1 MGQID
6 LGAARLSATH
16 LTSSKRIH
24 TQLSEI
30 SSGDKCCRNVSELYW
45 SPAGRNIILAGLA
58 GTQGA
63 LEFFN
68 VDDMSTLR
76 LQQHFM
82 CNNVK
87 WDQTGRYA
95 CTWVDAH
102 RDMDHGYVM
111 WSFTGEMLYRYFTLS
126 PLQLLVLRVVSW
138 SSAASRIS
146 IRSQCLVLLLLAGMH
161 QVFSMKVER
170 ASVSDVYLLECI

>member
-1 MGQID
+1 MRGGCPFKSCWKIQI
-6 LGAARLSATH
+6 H
-16 LTSSKRIH
+16 IF
-24 TQLSEI
+24 
-30 SSGDKCCRNVSELYW
+30 CRNVSELFW

-111 WSFTGEMLYRYFTLS
+111 WSFTGEMLYRCAPA
-126 PLQLLVLRVVSW
+126 PLDLGTIGW
-138 SSAASRIS
+138 NYSRFVGAIC
-146 IRSQCLVLLLLAGMH
+146 RM
-161 QVFSMKVER
+161 
-170 ASVSDVYLLECI
+170 SDRTNRRDYTMSDA

>member
-1 MGQID
+1 
-6 LGAARLSATH
+6 
-16 LTSSKRIH
+16 
-24 TQLSEI
+24 
-30 SSGDKCCRNVSELYW
+30 VSELHW
-45 SPAGRNIILAGLA
+45 SPAGHNIILAGLA

-95 CTWVDAH
+95 CSWVDAH
-102 RDMDHGYVM
+102 REIDHGYVV
-111 WSFTGEMLYRYFTLS
+111 WSFTGDMLYRCGPAHFHFHFHFHLFFLFSSYFFEL
-126 PLQLLVLRVVSW
+126 
-138 SSAASRIS
+138 
-146 IRSQCLVLLLLAGMH
+146 
-161 QVFSMKVER
+161 F
-170 ASVSDVYLLECI
+170 